1 MQGDELIVTPGLAKV
16 ETVGTA
22 GPLSEL
28 MRMTI
33 EKQVQLRLQPTSW
46 PVERELKRENANPI
60 VIRLNELSSN
70 SGWLTFVWGVK
81 QTSVPSVSAAQ
92 VW

>member
-1 MQGDELIVTPGLAKV
+1 MTPGLAKV

-22 GPLSEL
+22 GPLTEL

-33 EKQVQLRLQPTSW
+33 EKQVQMRLQPTSW
-46 PVERELKRENANPI
+46 PVERELKREKANPV

-70 SGWLTFVWGVK
+70 SGWLTFIWGVK
-81 QTSVPSVSAAQ
+81 QTIEPNVSNVSTAR